1 MSNPVNHQQF
11 LYDTVDRIQ
20 GELTKFIFK
29 TNYSNP
35 YSIYLREQLDDFKK
49 SLEKKKFKIYRKSK
63 RINTKYNFTNIKTKY
78 KSKFIL
84 SSNNNISIKIRL

>member
-1 MSNPVNHQQF
+1 MSNQLNHQQF

-29 TNYSNP
+29 TNYSNT

-49 SLEKKKFKIYRKSK
+49 NLEKKK
-63 RINTKYNFTNIKTKY
+63 
-78 KSKFIL
+78 
-84 SSNNNISIKIRL
+84 

>member
-49 SLEKKKFKIYRKSK
+49 SLEKKI
-63 RINTKYNFTNIKTKY
+63 
-78 KSKFIL
+78 
-84 SSNNNISIKIRL
+84 